1 MKKVLQLLVLVAV
14 LMISFSHDADAQK
27 RKKSRD
33 VDEYFDD
40 KGNFVDRLWYGADFN
55 LNFYSVQGGNGFNAG
70 ISPMVG
76 YKIFDALSVGP
87 RIELL
92 NSGLN
97 LRNPGGG
104 DDIKLRSFNY
114 GIGLFTRLK
123 VFQQYFIHAEFQ
135 QLNAEIPRTN
145 SAGGLLLEENKI
157 LTNRGWEDHFFLGAG
172 YGASGGGIGFQA
184 SILWDVLQ
192 EFSSGNLPIYYRI
205 GINYKF

>member
-1 MKKVLQLLVLVAV
+1 MKKALQFLVLVAV
-14 LMISFSHDADAQK
+14 LMISFTHNADAQK
-27 RKKSRD
+27 RSRD

-40 KGNFVDRLWYGADFN
+40 KGSFLDRLWYGADVN
-55 LNFYSVQGGNGFNAG
+55 LNFYSVQGGSGFNAG

-97 LRNPGGG
+97 LNNNGQE
-104 DDIKLRSFNY
+104 DIKFRSFNY
-114 GIGLFTRLK
+114 GVGLFTRLK
-123 VFQQYFIHAEFQ
+123 VLDQYFLHAEFQ
-135 QLNAEIPRTN
+135 QLSAEVERRSPSGQILFE
-145 SAGGLLLEENKI
+145 GNKI
-157 LTNRGWEDHFFLGAG
+157 LTNRGWQDHFFLGGG
-172 YGASGGGIGFQA
+172 YAASGGGIGFQV

-192 EFSSGNLPIYYRI
+192 EFSSTNIPLYYRA